1 MSKKLNKYIA
11 VLNYTDKTLL
21 VSSGVGSG
29 ACYCQ
34 FATVADAP
42 IGIVIA
48 GISLVFLADN
58 GILKTFEHSGAKLF
72 CWLGV
77 NSTA

>member
-1 MSKKLNKYIA
+1 MSKKLNKYIV

-21 VSSGVGSG
+21 VSSIVGSG

-48 GISLVFLADN
+48 SMSSVSCR
-58 GILKTFEHSGAKLF
+58 K
-72 CWLGV
+72 W
-77 NSTA
+77 NSQNI